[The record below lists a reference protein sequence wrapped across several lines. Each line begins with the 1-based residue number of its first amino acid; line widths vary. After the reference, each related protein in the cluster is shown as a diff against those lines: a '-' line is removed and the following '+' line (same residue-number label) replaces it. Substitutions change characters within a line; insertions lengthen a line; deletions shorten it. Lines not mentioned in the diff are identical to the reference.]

1 MASLGLAVRE
11 FHFLSIAVIGC
22 DEEDVALLL
31 AALKNLANGLVGG
44 LTADDSSVIDT
55 SMTNHVRRGKVIHD
69 EGEFLLTQALD
80 NLVGDTIGRHL
91 RCKIVGSDRL
101 VGGDEILGLI
111 TGFEREDLLN
121 TAIEEKG
128 DVSILLGLSDMD
140 LLNVLLAQPLGE
152 DVTHVLG
159 PESNLEGVVALVL
172 SHGDKGLDL
181 GVLEV
186 GKRRSINIAQ
196 KLGDLA
202 DTVGSIIEEE
212 DGIVICAA
220 VRGCV

>member
-1 MASLGLAVRE
+1 V
-11 FHFLSIAVIGC
+11 
-22 DEEDVALLL
+22 
-31 AALKNLANGLVGG
+31 
-44 LTADDSSVIDT
+44 
-55 SMTNHVRRGKVIHD
+55 TNHVRRGKVVHD
-69 EGEFLLTQALD
+69 KGELLLTQALD
-80 NLVGDTIGRHL
+80 DLVGDTIGRHL
-91 RCKIVGSDRL
+91 RCKIVGSDGL
-101 VGGDEILGLI
+101 VGGDKILGLI

-121 TAIEEKG
+121 TTIEEKG
-128 DVSILLGLSDMD
+128 DVSILLGLSNVD

-159 PESNLEGVVALVL
+159 LESNLKGVVTLVL

-186 GKRRSINIAQ
+186 GKRRSINIAK

-202 DTVGSIIEEE
+202 DTVGSIVEEE
-212 DGIVICAA
+212 DGIVIYAA